1 MPGRIDDWNR
11 VHLNTRLAAMAGH
24 VTSALST
31 HFRSLRGLRS
41 SRANRA
47 GAPPYRRRGVGIA
60 ALIAVFAVA
69 TSGTVAYGAAHK
81 TITLDVDGVVT
92 HMTTYAGSVQGVLEP
107 RSIAV
112 GSRDT
117 VAPEAT
123 SSLRDGSEIV
133 VRHAKLV
140 KVQVDGVK
148 TDVWSTA
155 LTAGE
160 ALETFASRGDDV
172 RLVASRSSSSGR
184 AELPIE
190 LTRRGPVDVT
200 VDGRALTARDGSHG
214 VAAVLEQ
221 LGITLTDLD
230 RVSVQHSATGAV
242 TVVVNRVVVTDVI
255 ENLPIAFASVSKPDA
270 GVFVG
275 QTKVAT
281 AGVPGQ
287 RTTVNRV
294 TTVDAVQTGREL
306 LSDTVTVAP
315 VGEVVSV
322 GSKVRPVAPAPKA
335 AAPKA
340 AAPAAPAAAPS
351 PNVGGSADSLN
362 WAALA
367 GCESGGRVNAVSASG
382 AYYGLYQFSKSTWA
396 AVGGSGLPSAAS
408 ADEQTLR
415 AKTLYNRSGAGQWP
429 VCGAKL
435 FG

>member
-1 MPGRIDDWNR
+1 
-11 VHLNTRLAAMAGH
+11 MAGH

-31 HFRSLRGLRS
+31 YFRSLRGLASLPAR
-41 SRANRA
+41 RVQAH
-47 GAPPYRRRGVGIA
+47 RRRSVGIA
-60 ALIAVFAVA
+60 ALIAAFVVLA
-69 TSGTVAYGAAHK
+69 SGTVAYGAAHK
-81 TITLDVDGVVT
+81 TVTLDVDGVVT
-92 HMTTYAGSVQGVLEP
+92 HVTTYAGSVQGVLKP
-107 RSIAV
+107 RNIAV

-117 VAPEAT
+117 VAPEAA
-123 SSLRDGSEIV
+123 SSVRDGSEIV

-140 KVQVDGVK
+140 KVEVDGVK

-190 LTRRGPVDVT
+190 LTRSGPVDVT
-200 VDGRALTARDGSHG
+200 VDGKTLTARDGSHG
-214 VAAVLEQ
+214 VAAVLDE

-230 RVSVQHSATGAV
+230 LVSVQHSANGAV
-242 TVVVNRVVVTDVI
+242 TVVVNRVVVADVT
-255 ENLPIAFASVSKPDA
+255 ENQPIAFTSVQRPDA
-270 GVFVG
+270 ASFVG
-275 QTKVAT
+275 QNKVAT
-281 AGVPGQ
+281 AGAAGQ
-287 RTTVNRV
+287 RTIVNRV
-294 TTVDAVQTGREL
+294 TTVDGVQTRREL
-306 LSDTVTVAP
+306 LSDAVTTAP

-322 GSKVRPVAPAPKA
+322 GSKVRP
-335 AAPKA
+335 AAPKPAAPAA
-340 AAPAAPAAAPS
+340 AAPAAAAAPS

-367 GCESGGRVNAVSASG
+367 ACESGGRVNAVSASG
-382 AYYGLYQFSKSTWA
+382 TYYGLYQFSVSTWA

-408 ADEQTLR
+408 ADEQTMR

-435 FG
+435 NS